1 MTFNQAM
8 VVENLLSINDRTALL
23 ERMQEMAEP
32 SQPLTDALRAIHGLD
47 PLSLEDAQSIA
58 RSWGPQSTTAI
69 PQ

>member
-8 VVENLLSINDRTALL
+8 VVENLLSIDDRTALL
-23 ERMQEMAEP
+23 ERMQEIAEP

-47 PLSLEDAQSIA
+47 PLSLEDAQAIA
-58 RSWGPQSTTAI
+58 RSWASPTTTAI